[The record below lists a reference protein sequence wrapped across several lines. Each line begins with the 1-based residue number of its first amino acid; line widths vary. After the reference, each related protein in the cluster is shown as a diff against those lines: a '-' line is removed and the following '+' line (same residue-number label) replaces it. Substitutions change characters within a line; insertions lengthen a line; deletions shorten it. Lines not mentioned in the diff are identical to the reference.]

1 MIRLIHAAD
10 FHLDSPFS
18 ALTEE
23 MAVERRRE
31 QRQLLEKLKAAVIEK
46 NADIVLLSG
55 DILDGTRY
63 YAETYSQLIDIFS
76 QIPSYIF
83 ISPGNHDYYS
93 RHSPYTGMEWPENVH
108 IFKTSQIENICIP
121 ELNLRVWGAAFIAEE
136 SYPMLSDF
144 KVRDPSEINIMT
156 LHGDVGN
163 PTSIYNPVFEDDIS
177 ASGLDYLGLGHQHT
191 FSGLKKA
198 GGTYYAY
205 PGCPEG
211 RGFDE
216 TGEKGIVFA
225 CVDKTGCKMEF
236 LPMRGRRYEVLEVD
250 LNAREDLYEAIEAA
264 LPDDCDRDIYR
275 LVLKGSWGEKPDVQA
290 IIKHFESRFYRLE
303 VRDATDIR
311 RDIWAQAEEDTL
323 RGLFLRAMKE
333 RYDSA
338 KDEQDREAVILAVR
352 YGLAALENRDEI

>member
-46 NADIVLLSG
+46 DAHIVLLSG
-55 DILDGTRY
+55 DLLDGTRY

-76 QIPSYIF
+76 RIPSYIF

-93 RHSPYTGMEWPENVH
+93 GCSPYAGMEWPENVH
-108 IFKTSQIENICIP
+108 IFKTTQIEGISIP
-121 ELNLRVWGAAFIAEE
+121 ELNLTVWGAAFIAEE
-136 SYPMLSDF
+136 SYPILSGF
-144 KVRDPSEINIMT
+144 KVRDTSGINIMT
-156 LHGDVGN
+156 LHGDLGN
-163 PTSIYNPVFEDDIS
+163 PASKYNPVSEEDIA

-216 TGEKGIVFA
+216 TGEKGIVSAF
-225 CVDKTGCKMEF
+225 VDKSGCKLEF
-236 LPMRGRRYEVLEVD
+236 LPMGGRKYEVLEVD
-250 LNAREDLYEAIEAA
+250 VSSRDDIYEAIEAA
-264 LPDDCDRDIYR
+264 IPDVCDRDIYR
-275 LVLKGSWGEKPDVQA
+275 LVLKGSWDQKPDTNA
-290 IIKHFESRFYRLE
+290 IIKRFESRFYRLE

-311 RDIWAQAEEDTL
+311 RDIWEQAGEDSL

-333 RYDSA
+333 RYDQA
-338 KDEQDREAVILAVR
+338 KDEQDREAVVLAVR